1 VIERLRV
8 LAARAYFELC
18 LASGRMLR
26 AARYTTVRIVHQD
39 GQRLVRKHRRFY
51 APLLIW
57 MSDLL
62 VRILDAGVR
71 VLRQRDWEE
80 RERQIHSR
88 LRGTSIGV
96 QADGVLVLPLLPG
109 QTLATWLEDPAL
121 EESLRKAAIERAV
134 VALAEFH
141 HLGFTHADAMAE
153 NVLVDLEAGAA
164 NWFDFET
171 IHDSSRS
178 MAWRRADDVRA
189 LLITCLVR
197 TTAEKR
203 VETLELIL
211 DVYAD
216 DDVTRVLA
224 TSFSSVWRRSLTFH
238 LLQARLSFRSF
249 YDIGQWL
256 REGSRKSGPRDRRLG
271 R

>member
-1 VIERLRV
+1 MTERLRA
-8 LAARAYFELC
+8 LAARAYFGLC
-18 LASGRMLR
+18 LVSGRMLR
-26 AARYTTVRIVHQD
+26 AARYSTVRIVHQD

-51 APLLIW
+51 ASLLIW
-57 MSDLL
+57 MSGLL
-62 VRILDAGVR
+62 VRTLDTGVR

-80 RERQIHSR
+80 RERRIYRR

-109 QTLATWLEDPAL
+109 HTLATWLEDPAL
-121 EESLRKAAIERAV
+121 EESLRKTAIERAV

-164 NWFDFET
+164 YWFDFET

-189 LLITCLVR
+189 LLVTCLVR
-197 TTAEKR
+197 TAPEKR
-203 VETLELIL
+203 VETLEFIL

-216 DDVTRVLA
+216 EDVSGVLA
-224 TSFSSVWRRSLTFH
+224 TSFTSVWRRSLTFH
-238 LLQARLSFRSF
+238 LLQARLSFQCF
-249 YDIGQWL
+249 CDIGQWL
-256 REGSRKSGPRDRRLG
+256 REGSRAT
-271 R
+271 